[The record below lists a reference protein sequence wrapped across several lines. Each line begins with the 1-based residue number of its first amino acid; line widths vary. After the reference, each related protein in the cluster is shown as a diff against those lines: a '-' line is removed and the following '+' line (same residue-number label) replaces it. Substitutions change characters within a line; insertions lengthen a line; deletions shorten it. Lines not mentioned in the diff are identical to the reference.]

1 MTAGFSI
8 IIANGSR
15 GFVRKAPPH
24 IQSVRLDDTEH
35 TERGITMEKT
45 NKLTANQKEIIMQ
58 NPKVQAFDGAV
69 SRLENV
75 GRLAGVQMA
84 CLVYTAD
91 HDGTSAAMGLASAA
105 DYLQQVR
112 KYSKSQAMN
121 LQRVGK
127 FLKGNAD
134 LALDSNGNAI
144 SLSAMVQLLESCE
157 SETQARKL
165 ISDGT
170 VNALTP
176 VKKLKKQID
185 KLNGKEIAANAE
197 SKEVDGDSNSA
208 GDATADTAEK
218 FPPDVYTIDVAV
230 IAPDGNGGNVT
241 VKSENLKCKLCMV
254 HTRIEKMLPLATAPG
269 AKVVLTVTPRK

>member
-1 MTAGFSI
+1 
-8 IIANGSR
+8 
-15 GFVRKAPPH
+15 
-24 IQSVRLDDTEH
+24 
-35 TERGITMEKT
+35 MEKT

-208 GDATADTAEK
+208 GDATADTADK

-254 HTRIEKMLPLATAPG
+254 HTRIEKVLPLATAPG

>member
-1 MTAGFSI
+1 
-8 IIANGSR
+8 
-15 GFVRKAPPH
+15 
-24 IQSVRLDDTEH
+24 
-35 TERGITMEKT
+35 MEKT

-112 KYSKSQAMN
+112 KYSKSQSMN

-134 LALDSNGNAI
+134 AALDSNGNAI
-144 SLSAMVQLLESCE
+144 SLSAMVQLLESCD

-165 ISDGT
+165 IADGT

-185 KLNGKEIAANAE
+185 KLNGKEIAADAE
-197 SKEVDGDSNSA
+197 SKEVDGNSE
-208 GDATADTAEK
+208 GDTTPEDTAEK

-241 VKSENLKCKLCMV
+241 VKSENLKCKLDMV
-254 HTRIEKMLPLATAPG
+254 HTRIKKMLSLATAPG

>member
-1 MTAGFSI
+1 
-8 IIANGSR
+8 
-15 GFVRKAPPH
+15 
-24 IQSVRLDDTEH
+24 
-35 TERGITMEKT
+35 MEKT

-84 CLVYTAD
+84 CLVYNAD

-121 LQRVGK
+121 LQRVGR
-127 FLKGNAD
+127 FLEGNPEK
-134 LALDSNGNAI
+134 ALDSNGNAL
-144 SLSAMVQLLESCE
+144 SLSAVVQLLESCD
-157 SETQARKL
+157 SEEQAHKL
-165 ISDGT
+165 IADGT

-185 KLNGKEIAANAE
+185 KLNGREIVADAE
-197 SKEVDGDSNSA
+197 SKEVNENTSA
-208 GDATADTAEK
+208 NAE
-218 FPPDVYTIDVAV
+218 PIPDPKDDPKPYNVNIA
-230 IAPDGNGGNVT
+230 ILAPDGKGGNVT
-241 VKSENLKCKLCMV
+241 YKSKAGKYALSA
-254 HTRIEKMLPLATAPG
+254 IIGPIQSLAKECTAPG
-269 AKVVLTVTPRK
+269 AKIVVTIEPIK

>member
-1 MTAGFSI
+1 
-8 IIANGSR
+8 
-15 GFVRKAPPH
+15 
-24 IQSVRLDDTEH
+24 
-35 TERGITMEKT
+35 MEKT
-45 NKLTANQKEIIMQ
+45 NKLTASQREIIMQ

-91 HDGTSAAMGLASAA
+91 HDGTSAAMGLSSAA

-157 SETQARKL
+157 NEAQARGF
-165 ISDGT
+165 IADGT

-176 VKKLKKQID
+176 VKKLKKD
-185 KLNGKEIAANAE
+185 LGGSLCRRWKECLI
-197 SKEVDGDSNSA
+197 V
-208 GDATADTAEK
+208 
-218 FPPDVYTIDVAV
+218 
-230 IAPDGNGGNVT
+230 
-241 VKSENLKCKLCMV
+241 
-254 HTRIEKMLPLATAPG
+254 
-269 AKVVLTVTPRK
+269 

>member
-1 MTAGFSI
+1 
-8 IIANGSR
+8 
-15 GFVRKAPPH
+15 
-24 IQSVRLDDTEH
+24 
-35 TERGITMEKT
+35 MEKT

-112 KYSKSQAMN
+112 KYSKSQSMN

-185 KLNGKEIAANAE
+185 KLNGKEIAADAE
-197 SKEVDGDSNSA
+197 SKEVDSD
-208 GDATADTAEK
+208 GDATADAAEK
-218 FPPDVYTIDVAV
+218 IPPDVYTIDVAV

>member
-1 MTAGFSI
+1 MYNLHSPD
-8 IIANGSR
+8 NW
-15 GFVRKAPPH
+15 
-24 IQSVRLDDTEH
+24 
-35 TERGITMEKT
+35 TERKNTMEKT

-58 NPKVQAFDGAV
+58 NPKVQAFDGAI

-134 LALDSNGNAI
+134 AALDSNGNAI
-144 SLSAMVQLLESCE
+144 SLSAMVQLLESCD
-157 SETQARKL
+157 SETQARKF
-165 ISDGT
+165 ITDGT

-185 KLNGKEIAANAE
+185 KLNGREIVANAE
-197 SKEVDGDSNSA
+197 SKEVDNDST
-208 GDATADTAEK
+208 TADIAA
-218 FPPDVYTIDVAV
+218 PIPDPKDDPKPYNVNIA
-230 IAPDGNGGNVT
+230 ILAPDGKGGNVT
-241 VKSENLKCKLCMV
+241 YKSMAGKYALSA
-254 HTRIEKMLPLATAPG
+254 IIGPIQSLAKECTAPG
-269 AKVVLTVTPRK
+269 AKIVVTIEPIK

>member
-1 MTAGFSI
+1 
-8 IIANGSR
+8 
-15 GFVRKAPPH
+15 
-24 IQSVRLDDTEH
+24 
-35 TERGITMEKT
+35 MEKT

-134 LALDSNGNAI
+134 AALDSNGNAI
-144 SLSAMVQLLESCE
+144 SLSAMVQLLESCD
-157 SETQARKL
+157 SETQARKF
-165 ISDGT
+165 IADGT

-185 KLNGKEIAANAE
+185 KLNGREIVANAE
-197 SKEVDGDSNSA
+197 SKEVDGDSA
-208 GDATADTAEK
+208 A
-218 FPPDVYTIDVAV
+218 PIPDPKDDPKPYNVNIA
-230 IAPDGNGGNVT
+230 ILAPDGKGGNVT
-241 VKSENLKCKLCMV
+241 FKSKSGKYALSAIIGPV
-254 HTRIEKMLPLATAPG
+254 QSLAKECTAPG
-269 AKVVLTVTPRK
+269 AKIVVTIEPIK

>member
-1 MTAGFSI
+1 
-8 IIANGSR
+8 
-15 GFVRKAPPH
+15 
-24 IQSVRLDDTEH
+24 
-35 TERGITMEKT
+35 MEKT

-69 SRLENV
+69 SRLENA
-75 GRLAGVQMA
+75 GRLAGVQVA

-91 HDGTSAAMGLASAA
+91 HDGTSVAMGLASAA

-144 SLSAMVQLLESCE
+144 SLSAMVQLLESCD

-165 ISDGT
+165 IADGT

-185 KLNGKEIAANAE
+185 KLNGKEIAAEVE
-197 SKEVDGDSNSA
+197 SKEVENDGD
-208 GDATADTAEK
+208 TTPADTAEK

-241 VKSENLKCKLCMV
+241 VKSENLKCKLDMV
-254 HTRIEKMLPLATAPG
+254 HTRIKKMLSLATAPG

>member
-1 MTAGFSI
+1 
-8 IIANGSR
+8 
-15 GFVRKAPPH
+15 
-24 IQSVRLDDTEH
+24 
-35 TERGITMEKT
+35 MEKA
-45 NKLTANQKEIIMQ
+45 NKLTADQKEIIMQ

-157 SETQARKL
+157 SETQARKF
-165 ISDGT
+165 IEDGT

-197 SKEVDGDSNSA
+197 SKEVDGGSNSE
-208 GDATADTAEK
+208 GDATSDTSEE
-218 FPPDVYTIDVAV
+218 FPSDVYNIDVAV

-254 HTRIEKMLPLATAPG
+254 HTRIEKMLPMATAPG

>member
-1 MTAGFSI
+1 
-8 IIANGSR
+8 
-15 GFVRKAPPH
+15 
-24 IQSVRLDDTEH
+24 
-35 TERGITMEKT
+35 MEKT
-45 NKLTANQKEIIMQ
+45 NKLTASQKEIIMQ

-157 SETQARKL
+157 SETQARKF
-165 ISDGT
+165 IADGT

-176 VKKLKKQID
+176 VKKLKSRLTSSTAKRLPP
-185 KLNGKEIAANAE
+185 KPNLKRLTARTA
-197 SKEVDGDSNSA
+197 
-208 GDATADTAEK
+208 ATAQRLPRTRQTSSRRTCTRLTRRLSHPTGTA
-218 FPPDVYTIDVAV
+218 A
-230 IAPDGNGGNVT
+230 A
-241 VKSENLKCKLCMV
+241 
-254 HTRIEKMLPLATAPG
+254 
-269 AKVVLTVTPRK
+269 

>member
-1 MTAGFSI
+1 
-8 IIANGSR
+8 
-15 GFVRKAPPH
+15 
-24 IQSVRLDDTEH
+24 
-35 TERGITMEKT
+35 MEKT

-69 SRLENV
+69 SRLENA

-208 GDATADTAEK
+208 GDATADTADR

>member
-1 MTAGFSI
+1 
-8 IIANGSR
+8 
-15 GFVRKAPPH
+15 
-24 IQSVRLDDTEH
+24 
-35 TERGITMEKT
+35 MEKT

-157 SETQARKL
+157 SETQARKF

-197 SKEVDGDSNSA
+197 SKEVDGDSNSE
-208 GDATADTAEK
+208 GDAAADTAEK

>member
-1 MTAGFSI
+1 
-8 IIANGSR
+8 
-15 GFVRKAPPH
+15 
-24 IQSVRLDDTEH
+24 
-35 TERGITMEKT
+35 MEKT

-157 SETQARKL
+157 SETQARKF
-165 ISDGT
+165 IADGT

-185 KLNGKEIAANAE
+185 KLNGKEIAADAE
-197 SKEVDGDSNSA
+197 SKEVDGGSNSA
-208 GDATADTAEK
+208 GDVTVDTADK

-269 AKVVLTVTPRK
+269 AKVVLTVTPRR

>member
-1 MTAGFSI
+1 
-8 IIANGSR
+8 
-15 GFVRKAPPH
+15 
-24 IQSVRLDDTEH
+24 
-35 TERGITMEKT
+35 MEKT

-84 CLVYTAD
+84 CLVYNAD

-121 LQRVGK
+121 LQRVGR

-134 LALDSNGNAI
+134 KALDINGNAI
-144 SLSAMVQLLESCE
+144 GLSAMVQILESCDTE
-157 SETQARKL
+157 EQAHKL
-165 ISDGT
+165 IADGT
-170 VNALTP
+170 VSALTP

-185 KLNGKEIAANAE
+185 KLNGKEIVADAE
-197 SKEVDGDSNSA
+197 SKEVDSDSAKTDSA
-208 GDATADTAEK
+208 AADKNPA
-218 FPPDVYTIDVAV
+218 DVYPINIAV
-230 IAPDGNGGNVT
+230 LAPDGNGGTVT
-241 VKSENLKCKLCMV
+241 VKSENFNGKLCV
-254 HTRIEKMLPLATAPG
+254 VQAHIEKLLPLATAPN
-269 AKVVLTVTPRK
+269 AKVVVTVTPRK

>member
-1 MTAGFSI
+1 
-8 IIANGSR
+8 
-15 GFVRKAPPH
+15 
-24 IQSVRLDDTEH
+24 
-35 TERGITMEKT
+35 MEKT

-157 SETQARKL
+157 SEAQARKF
-165 ISDGT
+165 IADGT

-185 KLNGKEIAANAE
+185 KLNGKEIAADAE
-197 SKEVDGDSNSA
+197 SKEVDSGD
-208 GDATADTAEK
+208 GDGAKTTADTSDK

>member
-1 MTAGFSI
+1 
-8 IIANGSR
+8 
-15 GFVRKAPPH
+15 
-24 IQSVRLDDTEH
+24 
-35 TERGITMEKT
+35 MEKT

-69 SRLENV
+69 SRLENI
-75 GRLAGVQMA
+75 GRLAGVQLA

-134 LALDSNGNAI
+134 AAQDSNGNAI
-144 SLSAMVQLLESCE
+144 SLSAMVQLLESCD

-165 ISDGT
+165 IADGT

-185 KLNGKEIAANAE
+185 KLNGKEIVADAE
-197 SKEVDGDSNSA
+197 SKEADGDGNTTPA
-208 GDATADTAEK
+208 DAAEK

-241 VKSENLKCKLCMV
+241 VKSENLKCKLDMV
-254 HTRIEKMLPLATAPG
+254 HTRIKKMLPLATAPG

>member
-1 MTAGFSI
+1 
-8 IIANGSR
+8 
-15 GFVRKAPPH
+15 
-24 IQSVRLDDTEH
+24 
-35 TERGITMEKT
+35 MEKT

-69 SRLENV
+69 SRLENA
-75 GRLAGVQMA
+75 GRLAGVQVA

-127 FLKGNAD
+127 FLEGNAD

-144 SLSAMVQLLESCE
+144 SLSAMVQLLESCD

-165 ISDGT
+165 IADGT

-185 KLNGKEIAANAE
+185 KLNGKEIAAEVE
-197 SKEVDGDSNSA
+197 SKEVENEGD
-208 GDATADTAEK
+208 TTPADTAEK

-241 VKSENLKCKLCMV
+241 VKSENLKCKLDMV
-254 HTRIEKMLPLATAPG
+254 HTRIKKMLSLATAPG

>member
-1 MTAGFSI
+1 
-8 IIANGSR
+8 
-15 GFVRKAPPH
+15 
-24 IQSVRLDDTEH
+24 
-35 TERGITMEKT
+35 MEKT

-157 SETQARKL
+157 SETQARKF
-165 ISDGT
+165 IADGT

-185 KLNGKEIAANAE
+185 KLNGKEIAADVE
-197 SKEVDGDSNSA
+197 SKEVDSGDSDGA
-208 GDATADTAEK
+208 ATAAGTADK

-230 IAPDGNGGNVT
+230 IAPDGNGGNLT

>member
-1 MTAGFSI
+1 
-8 IIANGSR
+8 
-15 GFVRKAPPH
+15 
-24 IQSVRLDDTEH
+24 
-35 TERGITMEKT
+35 MEKT

-185 KLNGKEIAANAE
+185 KLNGKEIAADAE
-197 SKEVDGDSNSA
+197 SKEIESDSDG
-208 GDATADTAEK
+208 ATTAADTADK

-254 HTRIEKMLPLATAPG
+254 HNRIEKMLPLATAPG

>member
-1 MTAGFSI
+1 
-8 IIANGSR
+8 
-15 GFVRKAPPH
+15 
-24 IQSVRLDDTEH
+24 
-35 TERGITMEKT
+35 MEKT

-84 CLVYTAD
+84 CLVYNAD

-121 LQRVGK
+121 LQRVGR
-127 FLKGNAD
+127 FLEGNSEK
-134 LALDSNGNAI
+134 ALDSNGNAL
-144 SLSAMVQLLESCE
+144 SLSAVVQLLESCD
-157 SETQARKL
+157 SEEQAHKL
-165 ISDGT
+165 IADGT

-185 KLNGKEIAANAE
+185 KLNGREIAADAE
-197 SKEVDGDSNSA
+197 SKEVDENTSA
-208 GDATADTAEK
+208 NAA
-218 FPPDVYTIDVAV
+218 PIPDPKDDPKPYNVNIA
-230 IAPDGNGGNVT
+230 ILAPDGKGGNVT
-241 VKSENLKCKLCMV
+241 YKSKAGKYALSA
-254 HTRIEKMLPLATAPG
+254 IIGPIQSLAKECTAPG
-269 AKVVLTVTPRK
+269 AKIVVTIEPIK

>member
-1 MTAGFSI
+1 
-8 IIANGSR
+8 
-15 GFVRKAPPH
+15 
-24 IQSVRLDDTEH
+24 
-35 TERGITMEKT
+35 MEKT

-157 SETQARKL
+157 NETQARKF
-165 ISDGT
+165 IADGT

-185 KLNGKEIAANAE
+185 KLNGKEIAADAE
-197 SKEVDGDSNSA
+197 SKEVDSGDSDGAMTAA
-208 GDATADTAEK
+208 GTADK

>member
-1 MTAGFSI
+1 
-8 IIANGSR
+8 
-15 GFVRKAPPH
+15 
-24 IQSVRLDDTEH
+24 
-35 TERGITMEKT
+35 MEKT

-58 NPKVQAFDGAV
+58 NPKVKAFDGAV

-112 KYSKSQAMN
+112 KYSKSQSMN

-157 SETQARKL
+157 SETQARKF
-165 ISDGT
+165 IADGT

-185 KLNGKEIAANAE
+185 KLNGKEIAVNAE
-197 SKEVDGDSNSA
+197 SKEVDGDSNSE
-208 GDATADTAEK
+208 GDATEGTADK

>member
-1 MTAGFSI
+1 
-8 IIANGSR
+8 
-15 GFVRKAPPH
+15 
-24 IQSVRLDDTEH
+24 
-35 TERGITMEKT
+35 MEKT

-157 SETQARKL
+157 SEAQARKF
-165 ISDGT
+165 IADGT

-197 SKEVDGDSNSA
+197 SKEVDGDSNSESDAAA
-208 GDATADTAEK
+208 GTADK

>member
-1 MTAGFSI
+1 
-8 IIANGSR
+8 
-15 GFVRKAPPH
+15 
-24 IQSVRLDDTEH
+24 
-35 TERGITMEKT
+35 MEKT

-197 SKEVDGDSNSA
+197 SKEVDGDSNSD
-208 GDATADTAEK
+208 GDATADTADK

>member
-1 MTAGFSI
+1 
-8 IIANGSR
+8 
-15 GFVRKAPPH
+15 
-24 IQSVRLDDTEH
+24 
-35 TERGITMEKT
+35 MEKT

-75 GRLAGVQMA
+75 GRLAGVQLA

-121 LQRVGK
+121 LQRVGR

-134 LALDSNGNAI
+134 KALDSNGNAM
-144 SLSAMVQLLESCE
+144 SLSAVIQLLESCD
-157 SETQARKL
+157 SEEQARKF
-165 ISDGT
+165 IADGT

-176 VKKLKKQID
+176 VKKLKKQVD
-185 KLNGKEIAANAE
+185 KLNGHEVVAEAE
-197 SKEVDGDSNSA
+197 SKEVD
-208 GDATADTAEK
+208 ADNAA
-218 FPPDVYTIDVAV
+218 PIPDPKDDHKPYNVNIA
-230 IAPDGNGGNVT
+230 ILAPDGNGGNVT
-241 VKSENLKCKLCMV
+241 FKSKSGQYALSAIIGPV
-254 HTRIEKMLPLATAPG
+254 QSLAKECTAPG
-269 AKVVLTVTPRK
+269 AKIVVTIEPIK